1 MRPRS
6 DQTAAPSG
14 FRRTWLGRGV
24 EPATGALPRSG
35 LISTSEA
42 GQGCAYRKFGSC
54 VLVSS
59 PVHSAHVGQALEVHY
74 RFHPYCGS
82 KVLVRRVEQ
91 RTTGLFLQV
100 QAPTGVV
107 ISIAGWMLDPVVCAG
122 MVIRAPRVDVAALVE
137 PQRWLKG
144 AVKAADSRSDVAIVS
159 EENNAVSRDAV
170 GGKGSADEFVIGR

>member
-1 MRPRS
+1 
-6 DQTAAPSG
+6 
-14 FRRTWLGRGV
+14 
-24 EPATGALPRSG
+24 
-35 LISTSEA
+35 
-42 GQGCAYRKFGSC
+42 
-54 VLVSS
+54 
-59 PVHSAHVGQALEVHY
+59 LEVHY

-91 RTTGLFLQV
+91 RATGLFLQV

-137 PQRWLKG
+137 LQRWLKG